1 MLRWLLL
8 FIAIAIAAWLYGN
21 RTASPTATSAPGA
34 ITGTTT
40 GSQGAGG
47 PPLSAVA
54 CTLPPRLAGPDVP
67 IQSDVPGSMS
77 APIAFN
83 GATLHPLAGFSVAAR
98 VLSRKEYDS
107 GRESYF
113 SPLDLTLG
121 WGRMRDDAVLSRLDI
136 RQSNRWYHYQWSG
149 DAPLPPDE
157 IARSSANMHMIPAN
171 PAIADALE
179 EIDTD
184 DNVRIDGWLVQVDAP
199 DGWRWRSSMT
209 RDDTG
214 AGACEVIYV
223 CGVRR

>member
-8 FIAIAIAAWLYGN
+8 FIVIAVAAWLYGN
-21 RTASPTATSAPGA
+21 HRSSSATVTGTGVSAAPGA
-34 ITGTTT
+34 DHPGRPAI
-40 GSQGAGG
+40 A
-47 PPLSAVA
+47 AVG
-54 CTLPPRLAGPDVP
+54 CPLPPRLAGPELP
-67 IQSDVPGSMS
+67 IQSDLPGAMT

-121 WGRMRDDAVLSRLDI
+121 WGRMREDTVLSRLDI

-149 DAPLPPDE
+149 EAPLPPDE

-171 PAIADALE
+171 PAIAEALDA
-179 EIDTD
+179 IDID
-184 DNVRIDGWLVQVDAP
+184 DHVRIDGWLVQVDAP

-214 AGACEVIYV
+214 AGACELIYV